1 MKVVELV
8 KLIGV
13 LEPVR
18 ILNHDFDDIEK
29 ALVKDLSKDVL
40 DKNIKALFADQS
52 SVCIVI
58 K

>member
-18 ILNHDFDDIEK
+18 ILNRDFDDVEK
-29 ALVKDLSKDVL
+29 ALVKDLSEDVL

>member
-18 ILNHDFDDIEK
+18 ILNHDFDDIEQS
-29 ALVKDLSKDVL
+29 LVKDLSEDVL
-40 DKNIKALFADQS
+40 GKNVKALFADQS